1 MAKRHI
7 TKLIVLL
14 LSVILIPLQINL
26 AKVSASTAYYGVE
39 FSFEVTDSDV
49 LAEGNDVIIS
59 ANGVELYKKGKI
71 SSISDET
78 AKSTYFFT
86 SYKNGVVTARISK
99 KGSYEFS
106 VKTIV
111 EEGETAKEFKT
122 TVIVEDDVT
131 ALVNAK
137 YEFDDDKL
145 NAYKQKAIDAS
156 YVDATKEDK
165 VSLHLDD
172 EYIVPSVE
180 DLINLGSFSYSQYK
194 RTVYYSIPTSSAY
207 STSSASGSANLSF
220 TVSKIGTYRFY
231 VLLSMDKIDG
241 TSFGMINK
249 GLKEY
254 ADGLYTVENK
264 SGQRLYVSGAN
275 YYLKEDFTDEY
286 VPENEDD
293 IVKVERIVPIFE
305 FEIKNAGPK
314 ISIESSDPENGYVGL
329 EYVIDDVTVSG
340 NEVDVNYKLMYKET
354 AGGNWAE
361 ASEEFDETTLK
372 FTPEKL
378 GYYKVVITAVDG
390 DGNDVSVSTK
400 DIRVEK
406 KYEKV
411 EYKTSFGDWLKV
423 NYVPFI
429 FLCLSG
435 LCLIAIILLLTIK
448 PKQKVESE
456 TVGED
461 K

>member
-1 MAKRHI
+1 MAKRRI

-39 FSFEVTDSDV
+39 FSFEVTDS
-49 LAEGNDVIIS
+49 DVIIS

-99 KGSYEFS
+99 EGSYEFS

-122 TVIVEDDVT
+122 TVEVVDDVT

-254 ADGLYTVENK
+254 ADGLYTVKSKSENK
-264 SGQRLYVSGAN
+264 PLYVSGAN
-275 YYLKEDFTDEY
+275 YYFDEDFTDEY
-286 VPENEDD
+286 VPDNEDD
-293 IVKVERIVPIFE
+293 IEKVELIVPIFE

-314 ISIESSDPENGYVGL
+314 ISLESSDPENGYVGL